1 MVRGCASG
9 KYRTRKGASFPFLQ
23 QLRGRTNGMSRT
35 FDRTE
40 RMQHRAVKLTPRQI
54 QTSSILIFIAIPSD
68 QIRLDWWAV
77 HSTSVLDIPRTMPSN
92 AVGSRLVGLYHQ
104 QRHRTSIMPIAQR
117 LVDAVSVPT
126 LGPPDDRLEA
136 SAFLR
141 PHSKSRLGRSKT
153 RKCTVGYVGQR
164 ESSKDRLVGS
174 VPSGILRL
182 FF

>member
-9 KYRTRKGASFPFLQ
+9 KYRTRKGPSFPFLQ
-23 QLRGRTNGMSRT
+23 QFRGRTNGMSRT

-68 QIRLDWWAV
+68 QIRLDGWAV
-77 HSTSVLDIPRTMPSN
+77 HSTSVLDIPRIMPAN

-117 LVDAVSVPT
+117 RVDAVSVPT
-126 LGPPDDRLEA
+126 LRPPTID
-136 SAFLR
+136 
-141 PHSKSRLGRSKT
+141 SK
-153 RKCTVGYVGQR
+153 
-164 ESSKDRLVGS
+164 
-174 VPSGILRL
+174 LRL
-182 FF
+182 FSGRIPNHGLAVRKQESAPLVTWAKENLARIVWSDQSPVVSSDFF